1 MCLSQKAQ
9 QRLKLPVAP
18 SLQRLQVYRWAHQ
31 ALATPP
37 DHPILPLVW
46 QKFLQLYLRQPGP
59 DYGYDGCMATV
70 IWDKQQSSI
79 LKVSDPSLV
88 LFHPPGWLPVAVLA
102 KGSSSPP
109 RRPLCSG
116 A

>member
-1 MCLSQKAQ
+1 MFIHNECMVDKVLYNLSLIKIIFFMCLRQKAQ

-18 SLQRLQVYRWAHQ
+18 SLQRLQVFRWANQ

-59 DYGYDGCMATV
+59 EYGYSGCLV
-70 IWDKQQSSI
+70 IINAEQVGIHGQS
-79 LKVSDPSLV
+79 LN
-88 LFHPPGWLPVAVLA
+88 
-102 KGSSSPP
+102 
-109 RRPLCSG
+109 
-116 A
+116 